1 MKKKRAERRAELR
14 ERMQREVENNLVSDD
29 ELAQLAGAL
38 TTADKEGPVVVG
50 RTDELTCECW
60 CATGLLSTC
69 FHGTIDVTSA

>member
-14 ERMQREVENNLVSDD
+14 ERMQREVENNLVSDE
-29 ELAQLAGAL
+29 ELAQLAGGLA
-38 TTADKEGPVVVG
+38 TADKDGPVVADS
-50 RTDELTCECW
+50 THENTCECW